1 MSNWGKVFV
10 TGGAGHVGNNLVR
23 RLVADGHDVRCLVV
37 PGANN
42 RGLEGLPVEL
52 VEGDIRDFASMKRAT
67 KGCDRVFHV
76 AAKVST
82 LNPSAGEQR
91 ELFDVNVMGVRNVM
105 RAAMENGVKRAVLTG
120 SFSGTGH
127 DLDDPSRPSNEDLP
141 FYPFEDSLPYARSK
155 VLAEHEMLKCIV
167 DGLDGVIATSCACV
181 GPYDWLPSRM
191 GRTMI
196 DYAHGRLRAYIDGG
210 FDFVNA
216 RDLVQGHMLAMEK
229 GRTGQ
234 KYIFSTQFHTLADFV
249 QMFAETLGT
258 PPVRLKLPGP
268 LMAGITGIYS
278 GALSKLFPNVPQRL
292 TPGTIKI
299 LRMRRRADTTKAR
312 TELGYRPTDLRS
324 AVREAFAFFH
334 REGMIPTAPVE
345 LAEHS
350 AAAE

>member
-1 MSNWGKVFV
+1 MSKWGKVFV

-23 RLVADGHDVRCLVV
+23 RLIADGHDVRCLVL
-37 PGANN
+37 PGTNN
-42 RGLEGLPVEL
+42 RGLEGLPIEL
-52 VEGDIRDFASMKRAT
+52 VEGDIREFDSMRRAT

-91 ELFDVNVMGVRNVM
+91 ELFDINVIGVRNVM

-120 SFSGTGH
+120 SFSATGR
-127 DLDDPSRPSNEDLP
+127 DLDDPNRPSNEDLP

-155 VLAEHEMLKCIV
+155 VLAEHEMLKCVV

-196 DYAHGRLRAYIDGG
+196 DYANGRLRAYIDGG

-216 RDLVQGHMLAMEK
+216 RDIVQGHMLAMEK

-234 KYIFSTQFHTLADFV
+234 KYIFSTQFHTLEDFV
-249 QMFAETLGT
+249 QMFADALGL

-278 GALSKLFPNVPQRL
+278 GTLSKLFPNVPQRL

-299 LRMRRRADTTKAR
+299 LRMRRHADTTKAR
-312 TELGYRPTDLRS
+312 SELGYRPTDLRS

-334 REGMIPTAPVE
+334 REGMIPMPPVE
-345 LAEHS
+345 AAEQS

>member
-23 RLVADGHDVRCLVV
+23 RLIADGHDVRCLVQSS
-37 PGANN
+37 ANN
-42 RGLEGLPVEL
+42 RGLEELPIER
-52 VEGDIRDFASMKRAT
+52 VEGDIRDFESMRRAT

-91 ELFDVNVMGVRNVM
+91 ELFDVNVVGVRNVM
-105 RAAMENGVKRAVLTG
+105 RAAMENGVTRAVLTG
-120 SFSGTGH
+120 SFSATGR
-127 DLDDPSRPSNEDLP
+127 DLDDPKRASTEEMP

-155 VLAEHEMLKCIV
+155 VLAEHEMLKCVV

-181 GPYDWLPSRM
+181 GPHDYLPSRM

-196 DYAHGRLRAYIDGG
+196 DYANGRLRAYIDGG

-216 RDLVQGHMLAMEK
+216 RDLVEGHMLAMEK

-234 KYIFSTQFHTLADFV
+234 KYIFSTHFHTLGDFV
-249 QMFAETLGT
+249 QMFSETLGM

-268 LMAGITGIYS
+268 LMAGITGLYS
-278 GALSKLFPNVPQRL
+278 GAFSKLFPNMPQRL

-299 LRMRRRADTTKAR
+299 LRMRRHADTTKAR
-312 TELGYRPTDLRS
+312 TELGYRPTELRS
-324 AVREAFAFFH
+324 AVREAMAFFH
-334 REGMIPTAPVE
+334 REGLIPVAPVE
-345 LAEHS
+345 QETS

>member
-1 MSNWGKVFV
+1 MTSWGKVFV

-23 RLVADGHDVRCLVV
+23 RLVDDGHDVRCLVLG
-37 PGANN
+37 GADN
-42 RGLEGLPVEL
+42 RGLEGLAVEL
-52 VEGDIRDFASMKRAT
+52 VEGDIRDFDSMLRAT

-91 ELFDVNVMGVRNVM
+91 DLFDINVHGVRNVM
-105 RAAMENGVKRAVLTG
+105 RAAMHNGVTRAVLTG
-120 SFSGTGH
+120 SFSATGH

-141 FYPFEDSLPYARSK
+141 FYPFEGSLPYARTK
-155 VLAEHEMLKCIV
+155 VLAEHEMLKCVV

-181 GPYDWLPSRM
+181 GPNDWLPSRM

-196 DYAHGRLRAYIDGG
+196 DYANGRLRVFIDGG

-234 KYIFSTQFHTLADFV
+234 KYIFSTHFHTLADFV
-249 QMFAETLGT
+249 QMFSETLGL
-258 PPVRLKLPGP
+258 PPVTLKLPGP
-268 LMAGITGIYS
+268 LMAGLTGLYS
-278 GALSKLFPNVPQRL
+278 GTLTKLFPNVPQRL
-292 TPGTIKI
+292 TPGAIKI
-299 LRMRRRADTTKAR
+299 LRMRRHADTTKAQ

-334 REGMIPTAPVE
+334 REGVIPVRPVE
-345 LAEHS
+345 AEPQP